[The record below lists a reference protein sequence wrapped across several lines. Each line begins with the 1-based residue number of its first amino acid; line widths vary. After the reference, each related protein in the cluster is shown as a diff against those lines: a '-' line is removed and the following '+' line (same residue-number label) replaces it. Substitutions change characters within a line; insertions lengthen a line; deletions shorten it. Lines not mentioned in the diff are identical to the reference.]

1 MADGAWIF
9 RHNAQ
14 RGTAFTAEQ
23 TDWLRMIKDHSAGSC
38 SVSRGDFDYAE
49 FAQRGGLQRAWGLF
63 GEELDAVMGEMN
75 QELVA

>member
-1 MADGAWIF
+1 
-9 RHNAQ
+9 
-14 RGTAFTAEQ
+14 
-23 TDWLRMIKDHSAGSC
+23 MIKDHSAGSC